1 MSEIRFNVA
10 SQPSRKRVVHCANIL
25 VPEVG
30 TMAALGRDDHFLSSA
45 EATNE
50 IRARA
55 RLPVFVGALFLV
67 TFFAYAQSSAQS
79 AGFGICR
86 PVSERTGE
94 VGCWIIPDTPVGRL
108 DQPQV
113 FWYLDVYPTRAA
125 AEKAKEA
132 GGNVLESLGKVWL
145 LTIGKAGWRP
155 SAEGERIAEIGPIPV
170 IAGREYSALY
180 MEAILDPGMTSAI
193 HTHSGPEAW
202 LTVAG
207 ETCLETPEGKFVG
220 RPGGRSVIVPAGSP
234 MLLTATGAEQRRALT
249 LILHESSERPTTVVH
264 DWTPKGLCKK

>member
-1 MSEIRFNVA
+1 
-10 SQPSRKRVVHCANIL
+10 
-25 VPEVG
+25 
-30 TMAALGRDDHFLSSA
+30 MAALRRDDHIFPSVEPA
-45 EATNE
+45 NE
-50 IRARA
+50 TRAHA
-55 RLPVFVGALFLV
+55 RLSMFVGALFLV
-67 TFFAYAQSSAQS
+67 PFLVYAQSSAQS
-79 AGFGICR
+79 ARFGTCR

-94 VGCWIIPDTPVGRL
+94 VGCWIMIDTPVGRL

-145 LTIGKAGWRP
+145 LTIGQPGWHP
-155 SAEGERIAEIGPIPV
+155 SHEGERIAEIGPIPV

-220 RPGGRSVIVPAGSP
+220 RPGGRAVIVPAGLP
-234 MLLTATGAEQRRALT
+234 MLLTATGTEQRRALT

-264 DWTPKGLCKK
+264 DWTPRGLCKK